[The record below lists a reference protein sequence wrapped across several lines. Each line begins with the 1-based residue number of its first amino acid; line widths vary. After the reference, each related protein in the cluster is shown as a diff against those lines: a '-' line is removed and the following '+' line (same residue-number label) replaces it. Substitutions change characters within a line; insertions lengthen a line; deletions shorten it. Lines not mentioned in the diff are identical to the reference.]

1 VVFATGGAGVLL
13 RDAPNGESSSGLIEG
28 LLVSIIGGPQQEAG
42 ETWLQVRAPDGRQGW
57 ILARYIATLTPTPPT
72 P

>member
-1 VVFATGGAGVLL
+1 ML

-28 LLVSIIGGPQQEAG
+28 LAVVIIAGPETVDGEA
-42 ETWLQVRAPDGRQGW
+42 WLQVRVADGREGW
-57 ILARYIATLTPTPPT
+57 ILARYIATLTPTPSPT